1 MLPELISAI
10 GRCSSG
16 RLHPA
21 MAAGGCP
28 AARVTSFSVLLFS
41 SAEQD
46 PSGGLPAVVVVPA
59 HQDVRSK
66 HDHLVHRV
74 NGITEEITA
83 ARLS

>member
-10 GRCSSG
+10 GRCSSGRAG

-28 AARVTSFSVLLFS
+28 AARVTVVRRVRLNRTRPAAFRRWLS
-41 SAEQD
+41 SRHTKMFVA
-46 PSGGLPAVVVVPA
+46 
-59 HQDVRSK
+59 K

-74 NGITEEITA
+74 NGFTEEITA